1 MKTINFEDIK
11 YFLKQKVIDQ
21 IAYMGVFEDLGDKV
35 KVCMMSDFGN
45 VKKGE
50 VAIVDKSTIV
60 ERCKEGS
67 CEIIS
72 PDEYRENHELYLS
85 KMRQSRAQENRLFVS
100 CLGYL
105 S

>member
-11 YFLKQKVIDQ
+11 YFLKQKVADQ
-21 IAYMGVFEDLGDKV
+21 TAYMGAFEDLGDKV

-50 VAIVDKSTIV
+50 VAIVDKNVITQ
-60 ERCKEGS
+60 RCKESS

-72 PDEYRENHELYLS
+72 PDEF
-85 KMRQSRAQENRLFVS
+85 KKIIV
-100 CLGYL
+100 
-105 S
+105 